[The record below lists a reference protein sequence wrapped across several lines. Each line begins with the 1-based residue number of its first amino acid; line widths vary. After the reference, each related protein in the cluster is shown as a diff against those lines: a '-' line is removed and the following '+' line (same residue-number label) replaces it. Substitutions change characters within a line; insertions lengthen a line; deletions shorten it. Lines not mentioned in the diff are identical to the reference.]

1 MTRLIRIAFI
11 LIGIIL
17 IAACS
22 KIAPIDQKVAPAD
35 GPSFVLKGGDADNM
49 NNDDGEDGDGSGGSI
64 TDPDDDDDEI
74 DTSNSGSGITDPD
87 DDDDEIIPGSGGH
100 KPGGNAGGF
109 GGSSGIDPG

>member
-22 KIAPIDQKVAPAD
+22 KIAPIDQKVVSD
-35 GPSFVLKGGDADNM
+35 DPSFMLKSGDADNM
-49 NNDDGEDGDGSGGSI
+49 NNDDGEEGDGSGGSI

-87 DDDDEIIPGSGGH
+87 DDDDEIIPGSDGH
-100 KPGGNAGGF
+100 KPGGNAGGS
-109 GGSSGIDPG
+109 GSSGIDPG